1 MANRV
6 VDSGSAGAKPSPRP
20 RIRLSPVGF
29 WSYTR
34 RDDDFSRGR
43 LSQLRSLVLAEIQ
56 TQYGRDDV
64 QLFQDVGAI
73 PDGADWEQ
81 VTTDAIRQASF
92 FIPIVTPNYIQS
104 PWCAR
109 ETKMF
114 AARVEAM
121 FESHPDLPRDRLR
134 MFPLLWIPV
143 EGIEPIDETAAAALG
158 APQWSNFSK
167 LRHRNLEQDEEVL
180 AKIAAFAKS
189 IVEVL
194 QLRVEAPL
202 SEEEKERIAR
212 EAEEASLRV
221 EEERRR
227 QAAESEAVELRQ
239 ATARIEAERLA
250 EAQRQAD
257 AAERAEAARL
267 AEEQRLAEAAERAE
281 AEAERERL
289 EAAVQAER
297 QRLEAERER
306 VAAERRAR
314 QAEAFAALLQRL
326 KRAARWLPLLLVAVV
341 AALGLSYLL
350 SGSPP
355 ARETPAPQSPPIAVA
370 PTRPAAPRPPSAE
383 WLFRQWSIQGNCRNP
398 WTISREGNTIVS
410 VSATEREVETIDR
423 ISEAEVRTDRNL
435 YRRNG
440 ANVDVVNET
449 YPYQLRPC

>member
-1 MANRV
+1 MANGV
-6 VDSGSAGAKPSPRP
+6 VEGGSTGAKASSRP

-81 VTTDAIRQASF
+81 LTTDAIRQASF

-114 AARVEAM
+114 ATRVEAM
-121 FESHPDLPRDRLR
+121 FEAHPDLPRDRLR

-143 EGIEPIDETAAAALG
+143 EGIEPIDEAAAAALG

-202 SEEEKERIAR
+202 SEEEKAQIVRGAR
-212 EAEEASLRV
+212 D
-221 EEERRR
+221 
-227 QAAESEAVELRQ
+227 
-239 ATARIEAERLA
+239 AERLA
-250 EAQRQAD
+250 EEMRERREAEAREAERLQAL
-257 AAERAEAARL
+257 AAERLADEERIRREEQAAEERRAARQRETEEAARG
-267 AEEQRLAEAAERAE
+267 EEARRLEQ
-281 AEAERERL
+281 ERL
-289 EAAVQAER
+289 
-297 QRLEAERER
+297 QREEELK
-306 VAAERRAR
+306 AERRAR
-314 QAEAFAALLQRL
+314 RDADLARL
-326 KRAARWLPLLLVAVV
+326 TAILRSRRLGI
-341 AALGLSYLL
+341 ALGGIVALVVVVLVLTQGFGGGEAGRPTANS
-350 SGSPP
+350 SASAAP
-355 ARETPAPQSPPIAVA
+355 APAPQANLLA
-370 PTRPAAPRPPSAE
+370 PSAVE
-383 WLFRQWSIQGNCRNP
+383 PPPAPSIDWLLHRWCVGGNRANVQ
-398 WTISREGNTIVS
+398 TIGGNRTRITIAFGGETQSEAVQEIREGV
-410 VSATEREVETIDR
+410 
-423 ISEAEVRTDRNL
+423 VRTEIAR
-435 YRRNG
+435 YRRDG
-440 ANVDVVNET
+440 EVLVIEEMGR
-449 YPYQLRPC
+449 QQRLERCG